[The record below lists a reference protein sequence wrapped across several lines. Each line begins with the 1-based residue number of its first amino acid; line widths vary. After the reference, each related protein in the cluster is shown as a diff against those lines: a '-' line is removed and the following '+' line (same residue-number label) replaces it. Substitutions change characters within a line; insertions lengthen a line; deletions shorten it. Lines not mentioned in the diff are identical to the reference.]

1 MKVFDQIDPQT
12 LDRRE
17 WELWFLTLGMILVLA
32 TGVALLMYPM
42 VFSRPVPFSL
52 PAMRMIFFGYCVLTG
67 FLVVYLVN
75 RQSLIRQLRRQVI
88 EELNRNV
95 FLRHKASA
103 DLLGSLPRFSRF
115 QDRLAM
121 DFHRALNSQQPLSL
135 VIARLTSSGNSTD
148 ETEVDTALGDAANA
162 LLRRLRADD
171 SIYQFRRGIFGILL
185 PGTGTAEA
193 QQISNRLGEA
203 ITDASG
209 ATNRLT
215 FGLQVVNYP
224 EQAESARELE
234 EAARVCLEEGGGV
247 GGEGRAA

>member
-1 MKVFDQIDPQT
+1 MRIFDQIDRQT

-17 WELWFLTLGMILVLA
+17 WELWFLTLSMILVLA
-32 TGVALLMYPM
+32 SGVALLMYPM

-52 PAMRMIFFGYCVLTG
+52 PAMRWIFFGYCALS
-67 FLVVYLVN
+67 FLLVVYLVD
-75 RQSLIRQLRRQVI
+75 RQYLIRQLRRQVV
-88 EELNRNV
+88 EELNRNL
-95 FLRHKASA
+95 FLRHKAST

-121 DFHRALNSQQPLSL
+121 DFRRALNSQQPLSL
-135 VIARLTSSGNSTD
+135 VIARLTSSGDSTD
-148 ETEVDTALGDAANA
+148 DIEVDTAVGDAANA

-171 SIYQFRRGIFGILL
+171 SIYQFRRGVFGIIL
-185 PGTGTAEA
+185 PATGTAEA
-193 QQISNRLGEA
+193 QRISNRLGEA

-209 ATNRLT
+209 ATNRFA

-234 EAARVCLEEGGGV
+234 ETARVCS
-247 GGEGRAA
+247 ATS

>member
-1 MKVFDQIDPQT
+1 MKVFDQINPQT
-12 LDRRE
+12 LERRE
-17 WELWFLTLGMILVLA
+17 WELWLLTLGMILVLA

-52 PAMRMIFFGYCVLTG
+52 PAMRGIFFGYCGLS
-67 FLVVYLVN
+67 FLLVVYLVN
-75 RQSLIRQLRRQVI
+75 RQIVIRHLRRQVA
-88 EELNRNV
+88 EGLSRNI
-95 FLRHKASA
+95 FLRHKASV
-103 DLLGSLPRFSRF
+103 DLLGSLPKFDRF

-121 DFHRALNSQQPLSL
+121 DFRRAANSQQPLSL
-135 VIARLTSSGNSTD
+135 VIARLTSSGGSTD

-162 LLRRLRADD
+162 LLRRLRGDD
-171 SIYQFRRGIFGILL
+171 SIYQFQRGIFGILL

-193 QQISNRLGEA
+193 QRISNRLGEA

-209 ATNRLT
+209 TTNRFT

-234 EAARVCLEEGGGV
+234 ESARVCLAETGGV
-247 GGEGRAA
+247 GGEGHAA

>member
-1 MKVFDQIDPQT
+1 MKIFDQINPQT
-12 LDRRE
+12 LERRE
-17 WELWFLTLGMILVLA
+17 WELWLLTLGMILVLA

-52 PAMRMIFFGYCVLTG
+52 PAMRRIFFGYCGLS
-67 FLVVYLVN
+67 FLLVVYLVN
-75 RQSLIRQLRRQVI
+75 RQIVIRHLRRQVA
-88 EELNRNV
+88 EELGRNI

-103 DLLGSLPRFSRF
+103 DLLGSLPKFNRF

-121 DFHRALNSQQPLSL
+121 DFRRAVNSQQPLSL
-135 VIARLTSSGNSTD
+135 VLARLVSSGDSMD

-162 LLRRLRADD
+162 LLRRLRGDD
-171 SIYQFRRGIFGILL
+171 SIYQFQRGIFGILL

-203 ITDASG
+203 LTDASG
-209 ATNRLT
+209 ATNRFT
-215 FGLQVVNYP
+215 FALQVVNYP

-234 EAARVCLEEGGGV
+234 EVVRVCLATSEAGDDQ
-247 GGEGRAA
+247 AA